1 MKIVSYISSIKAG
14 KRYNAANPITAA
26 LDSIVSA
33 ANNSGGEFVAYKHEG
48 THTVSADLGFCFGSY
63 TQRKLEVER
72 AVLIRNIEAAKQPVF
87 FLDSS
92 AFSTHIRNAL
102 NSSETF
108 MFRVGLNSCT
118 GEGAFWNQPLP
129 AERYNAMKKQF
140 NFTEKEPVHNKDGAV
155 VFLAQSETGWQ
166 YDDLEPYFIY
176 ANRTLKQIRE
186 HTDKK
191 IIYRT
196 HPKLDP
202 RSPLDKCI
210 EGVDNIEVHNCPVSR
225 RTLFES
231 LDGAYAVVTHSSSG
245 ALEAVLEGIPTF
257 ALSNRTFGSPM
268 YLTDLSKIE
277 NAFDEFEWDDRE
289 QWLYNLA
296 YTSWSVEELKTIEVL
311 RYYTNMFKELK
322 DEKN

>member
-14 KRYNAANPITAA
+14 KRYNGGNPITAA
-26 LDSIVSA
+26 LESIVST
-33 ANNSGGEFVAYKHEG
+33 ANNSGGEFTAYKHEG
-48 THTVSADLGFCFGSY
+48 THTVSCDVGFAFGSY

-87 FLDSS
+87 FLDSA

-108 MFRVGLNSCT
+108 MFRLGLNSCT
-118 GEGAFWNQPLP
+118 GEGTFWNQDLP
-129 AERYNAMKKQF
+129 AERYEAFKKEF
-140 NFTEKEPVHNKDGAV
+140 NFSDGPPQNNKDGHI

-166 YDDLEPYFIY
+166 FDDLEPYYVF
-176 ANRTLKQIRE
+176 ANRTLKQLRDITER
-186 HTDKK
+186 K

-210 EGVDNIEVHNCPVSR
+210 EGIENLEVHNCPVSR

-231 LDGAYAVVTHSSSG
+231 LEGAHSVVTHSSSG
-245 ALEAVLEGIPTF
+245 AVEAVTDGIPTF
-257 ALSNRTFGSPM
+257 ALSPRTFGSPM
-268 YLTDLSKIE
+268 YLTDISEIE
-277 NAFDEFEWDDRE
+277 DAFYKFEWDKRD
-289 QWLYNLA
+289 QWLNNLA
-296 YTSWSVEELKTIEVL
+296 YTSWSVDELKTIEVL
-311 RYYTNMFKELK
+311 RYYTNMLK
-322 DEKN
+322 GLNNEN